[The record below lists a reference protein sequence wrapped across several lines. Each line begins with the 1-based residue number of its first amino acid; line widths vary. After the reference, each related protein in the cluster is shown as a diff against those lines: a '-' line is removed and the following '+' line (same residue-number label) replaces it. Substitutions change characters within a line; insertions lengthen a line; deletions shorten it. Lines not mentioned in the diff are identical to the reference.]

1 MENELKISNSS
12 IPGSGLLGLQTIVPI
27 EAKAQLD
34 ETPISPMAAM
44 MAAINA
50 NVDLAKI
57 EKMIELQQKWDA
69 MEARKAYTRAMAAFK
84 KDSPEIFK
92 DKEVG
97 FTSQK
102 TGGKTSY
109 SHATLGNVTSKI
121 NAALSVHGLS
131 AGWTTEQKEKI
142 IIVTCKITH
151 EMGHSESTSL
161 TAYPDD
167 SGNKNSIQAIGST
180 ITYLERYTILALT
193 GLATHDQDDDGKGA
207 DEEKEYINDEQK
219 STILDMIADCDIADS
234 TDFLKWLGYE
244 SIAKIEKKSYSRA
257 IAALKLKKQSKDKK
271 ETKI

>member
-1 MENELKISNSS
+1 
-12 IPGSGLLGLQTIVPI
+12 
-27 EAKAQLD
+27 
-34 ETPISPMAAM
+34 
-44 MAAINA
+44 
-50 NVDLAKI
+50 
-57 EKMIELQQKWDA
+57 
-69 MEARKAYTRAMAAFK
+69 MAAFK
-84 KDSPEIFK
+84 KYPPEIFK
-92 DKEVG
+92 DKDVG

-131 AGWTTEQKEKI
+131 AGWTTEQKEKA

-193 GLATHDQDDDGKGA
+193 GLATHDQDDDAENAEVKYLT
-207 DEEKEYINDEQK
+207 EEQRSRLVDA
-219 STILDMIADCDIADS
+219 IADTGVDS
-234 TDFLKWLGYE
+234 VEFLKWLGYE
-244 SIAKIEKKSYSRA
+244 SIEAIEEKDYNRA
-257 IAALKLKKQSKDKK
+257 IAGLKQKKAAKQKK
-271 ETKI
+271 EGAK